1 MELKGNQKKIIVLNT
16 DPKDFSYGGVCPF
29 IRNMHPYLSE
39 KFDIDYITLP
49 NKWRKVPGSTRVKYL
64 FYLFLYRNKLKK
76 ADFVLSHGPEA
87 SYIASYS
94 GVPYSHIYHGNSNP
108 MTISRYKIGKY
119 FAKIWDKM
127 FNRIEETCPLIYT
140 VGPARKGNHKKLYNP
155 LNQNFLP
162 IPTDIRKGFI
172 FAGRL
177 EAMKNI
183 DRLIK
188 IYSKL
193 PQYIKKENPFYIAGY
208 GTQEDK
214 LKELVEQLNLSEQVI
229 FLGKIDNTEMLKTDA
244 DKRILLMASSTE
256 GMPTAIAEA
265 FSVGVPVVSTAVGDI
280 PNVVKNGEN
289 GRLLPLEYSD
299 EEYISCIT
307 DIIDN
312 YDRYSDVA
320 YKTSEIFNAEKIT
333 NGVIEDILSILEN
346 NETN

>member
-1 MELKGNQKKIIVLNT
+1 MKYNLLILNT
-16 DPKDFSYGGVCPF
+16 DPKEFSYGGVCPF
-29 IRNMHPYLSE
+29 MRNMHPYLSDNFE
-39 KFDIDYITLP
+39 IAYITLP
-49 NKWRKVPGSTRVKYL
+49 NRWRLIPGSTRVKYL
-64 FYLFLYRNKLKK
+64 FYLFLHRNKLKK
-76 ADFVLSHGPEA
+76 ADFILSHGPEA

-162 IPTDIRKGFI
+162 IPTDRRKGFI

-177 EAMKNI
+177 ETMKNI

-193 PQYIKKENPFYIAGY
+193 PQNIKKENPFYIAGY

-214 LKELVEQLNLSEQVI
+214 LKELVEQLKLSEQVI

-280 PNVVKNGEN
+280 PNVVKDGEN
-289 GRLLPLEYSD
+289 GRLLPLDYSD
-299 EEYISCIT
+299 EEYIQCILDVLN
-307 DIIDN
+307 DIE
-312 YDRYSDVA
+312 RYSINA
-320 YKTSEIFNAEKIT
+320 YNMSNVFDSKTITAKLVLDIKKI
-333 NGVIEDILSILEN
+333 L
-346 NETN
+346 NEE